1 MGRALPMAEIR
12 ITQISAQISNWS
24 AKRLELEVNAALL
37 VEYFNSS
44 IMAFEPLIEKWPLCL
59 TLQVIPY
66 TFNALMLTYMS
77 YFSNPIIPSLL
88 WELNPKEC
96 SI

>member
-12 ITQISAQISNWS
+12 ITQLSAQISNWS
-24 AKRLELEVNAALL
+24 AKCLELETNLVLL

-59 TLQVIPY
+59 TMKVENVY
-66 TFNALMLTYMS
+66 
-77 YFSNPIIPSLL
+77 SLFM
-88 WELNPKEC
+88 
-96 SI
+96 